1 MVIPTADRD
10 FKGVWIPK
18 RVWLDKRLSMLD
30 KGILTEIDSLDSSE
44 DGCFASNE
52 HLADFCQCS
61 VTKVSTSISHLIE
74 LGYIRV
80 ASFDGR
86 KRFLK
91 SSLSKSERQTFK
103 NCEADFQN
111 LKDSNTSNKPS
122 NKPLKSLSSDND
134 LPGFIEF
141 WKYYPNKVK
150 KATAIAAWKSGKLEG
165 IADKIVA
172 DVKLRCD
179 TEWKGQDMHYIPHPT
194 TYLHQRRWEDE
205 TAPTERKD
213 SAPRASQSNPALD
226 YAQRDYADSD
236 FGDDFFIDLEHY
248 KEGQ

>member
-1 MVIPTADRD
+1 MYYY
-10 FKGVWIPK
+10 
-18 RVWLDKRLSMLD
+18 L
-30 KGILTEIDSLDSSE
+30 
-44 DGCFASNE
+44 SNE
-52 HLADFCQCS
+52 
-61 VTKVSTSISHLIE
+61 
-74 LGYIRV
+74 
-80 ASFDGR
+80 
-86 KRFLK
+86 
-91 SSLSKSERQTFK
+91 
-103 NCEADFQN
+103 
-111 LKDSNTSNKPS
+111 PS

-134 LPGFIEF
+134 VPGFIEF
-141 WKYYPNKVK
+141 WKHYPNKVK
-150 KATAIAAWKSGKLEG
+150 EAAAIAAWKSGKLEG

-213 SAPRASQSNPALD
+213 SAPRASQPNPALD